1 LKLKKQVKKFIALI
15 LVMAFAFAVV
25 GCGGGD
31 KEPAPADNGDKA
43 PAEAIT
49 LHWGATSSPE
59 HSYATVSED
68 FINAVKERTNGSVI
82 ISPEFAGVHG
92 GERQMTESVMRG
104 DLDMEMTSDVGLAAL
119 FPDLGF
125 TQLPFLFKDYD
136 DVDARYLNG
145 WMGEVI
151 EKRLAEKG
159 IIVLGWGE
167 NDYRALTNSKHPIS
181 GANDLEGL
189 KIRVPEIPMYIEFFK
204 QLGALPTPMAVTE
217 LPTALQQKTID
228 GQDNG
233 AILTYSYGYY
243 QFQPYMTKLQHI
255 YSGTV
260 LIISEKTWNKLSEEQ
275 QNIIAEEAEKYCAA
289 QLERNRADVA
299 EFYQNM
305 EEKGVEIIEPSPELI
320 ARAQE
325 IGKNIMNDPKND
337 ELYGKDVMDR
347 LRAGE

>member
-1 LKLKKQVKKFIALI
+1 MKRKALKVVAMSMI
-15 LVMAFAFAVV
+15 LAFAFMAV
-25 GCGGGD
+25 GCGGGQ
-31 KEPAPADNGDKA
+31 ENNGSNAGGDQ
-43 PAEAIT
+43 EVIT

-59 HSYATVSED
+59 HSYATVAQP
-68 FINAVKERTNGSVI
+68 FIDAVKERTNGTVI

-125 TQLPFLFKDYD
+125 TQLPFLFEDYD

-145 WMGEVI
+145 WMAEVI
-151 EKRLAEKG
+151 EERLAERG

-181 GANDLEGL
+181 GPNDMEGL
-189 KIRVPEIPMYIEFFK
+189 KIRVPEIPMYIKWFEGM
-204 QLGALPTPMAVTE
+204 GALPTPMAVTE
-217 LPTALQQKTID
+217 LPTALQQGTID

-243 QFQPYMTKLQHI
+243 QFQPYMTKLNHI
-255 YSGTV
+255 YSGTT

-275 QNIIAEEAEKYCAA
+275 QTILKEEAEKYCAA

-299 EFYQNM
+299 EFYGKM
-305 EEKGVEIIEPSPELI
+305 EEKGIEIIEPSPELL
-320 ARAQE
+320 ARARE
-325 IGKNIMNDPKND
+325 VGKQIMNDPGND
-337 ELYGKDVMDR
+337 DLYGKDVMDR
-347 LRAGE
+347 IRAGE

>member
-1 LKLKKQVKKFIALI
+1 MKRKSLR
-15 LVMAFAFAVV
+15 LVAMIMVLAFALVAV

-31 KEPAPADNGDKA
+31 DQGSTGNGDQ
-43 PAEAIT
+43 EVIT

-59 HSYATVSED
+59 HSYATVAQP
-68 FINAVKERTNGSVI
+68 FIDAVKERTNGTVI
-82 ISPEFAGVHG
+82 ISAEFAGVHG

-145 WMGEVI
+145 WMAEVI
-151 EKRLAEKG
+151 EERLAERG

-181 GANDLEGL
+181 KPEDMVGL
-189 KIRVPEIPMYIEFFK
+189 KIRVPEIPMYIKWFE
-204 QLGALPTPMAVTE
+204 GMGTLPTPMAVTE

-233 AILTYSYGYY
+233 AILTWSYGYY

-255 YSGTV
+255 YSGTT
-260 LIISEKTWNKLSEEQ
+260 LIISEKTWN
-275 QNIIAEEAEKYCAA
+275 N
-289 QLERNRADVA
+289 
-299 EFYQNM
+299 
-305 EEKGVEIIEPSPELI
+305 
-320 ARAQE
+320 
-325 IGKNIMNDPKND
+325 
-337 ELYGKDVMDR
+337 
-347 LRAGE
+347 

>member
-1 LKLKKQVKKFIALI
+1 MKRKSLR
-15 LVMAFAFAVV
+15 LVAMIMVLAFALVAV

-31 KEPAPADNGDKA
+31 DQGSTGNGDQ
-43 PAEAIT
+43 EVIT

-59 HSYATVSED
+59 HSYATVSQP
-68 FINAVKERTNGSVI
+68 FIDAVKERTNGTVI
-82 ISPEFAGVHG
+82 ISAEFAGVHG

-145 WMGEVI
+145 WMAEVI
-151 EKRLAEKG
+151 EERLAERG

-181 GANDLEGL
+181 KPEDMVGL
-189 KIRVPEIPMYIEFFK
+189 KIRVPEIPMYIKWFE
-204 QLGALPTPMAVTE
+204 GMGTLPAPMAVTE

-233 AILTYSYGYY
+233 AILTWSYGYY

-255 YSGTV
+255 YSGTT
-260 LIISEKTWNKLSEEQ
+260 LIISEKTWNKLTEEQ
-275 QNIIAEEAEKYCAA
+275 QTILKEEGEKYCAA
-289 QLERNRADVA
+289 QVERNRADVA
-299 EFYQNM
+299 DFYKNM
-305 EEKGVEIIEPSPELI
+305 EEKGVEIIDPSPELLAK
-320 ARAQE
+320 AREVGQQIIDDPA
-325 IGKNIMNDPKND
+325 NDD
-337 ELYGKDVMDR
+337 LYGKDVMDR
-347 LRAGE
+347 IRAGE

>member
-1 LKLKKQVKKFIALI
+1 MKLKKQVKKFIALM
-15 LVMAFAFAVV
+15 LVMAFAFSVV

-31 KEPAPADNGDKA
+31 KEPAADGNK
-43 PAEAIT
+43 PKEVVT

-59 HSYATVSED
+59 HSYATVSEE
-68 FINAVKERTNGSVI
+68 FVKAVEERTDGTLI
-82 ISPEFAGVHG
+82 ISREFGGVHG

-125 TQLPFLFKDYD
+125 TQLPFLFEGYD

-145 WMGEVI
+145 WMAEVI
-151 EKRLAEKG
+151 EERLLERG
-159 IIVLGWGE
+159 IRVLGWGE
-167 NDYRALTNSKHPIS
+167 NDYRALTNSRRSIS

-189 KIRVPEIPMYIEFFK
+189 KIRVPEIPMYIKFFEGM
-204 QLGALPTPMAVTE
+204 GALPTPMAVTE

-233 AILTYSYGYY
+233 AILTWSYGYY

-255 YSGTV
+255 YSGTT
-260 LIISEKTWNKLSEEQ
+260 LIISEKTWDKLSAEQ
-275 QNIIAEEAEKYCAA
+275 QTVLAEEAEKYCAA

-299 EFYQNM
+299 EFYKNM
-305 EEKGVEIIEPSPELI
+305 EAEGVEILEPSADLI
-320 ARAQE
+320 ARAQKVGQE
-325 IGKNIMNDPKND
+325 IMNDPAND
-337 ELYGKDVMDR
+337 DLYGKDVMDR
-347 LRAGE
+347 IRAGE

>member
-1 LKLKKQVKKFIALI
+1 MKRKSLR
-15 LVMAFAFAVV
+15 LVAMIMVLAFALVAV

-31 KEPAPADNGDKA
+31 DQGSTGNGDQ
-43 PAEAIT
+43 EVIT

-59 HSYATVSED
+59 HSYATVSQP
-68 FINAVKERTNGSVI
+68 FIDAVKERTNGTVI
-82 ISPEFAGVHG
+82 ISAEFAGVHG

-145 WMGEVI
+145 WMAEVI
-151 EKRLAEKG
+151 EERLAERG

-181 GANDLEGL
+181 KPEDMVGL
-189 KIRVPEIPMYIEFFK
+189 KIRVPEIPMYIKWFE
-204 QLGALPTPMAVTE
+204 GMGTLPTPMAVTE

-233 AILTYSYGYY
+233 AILTWSYGYY

-255 YSGTV
+255 YSGTT
-260 LIISEKTWNKLSEEQ
+260 LIISEKTWNKLTEEQ
-275 QNIIAEEAEKYCAA
+275 QTILKEEGEKYCAA
-289 QLERNRADVA
+289 QVERNRADVA
-299 EFYQNM
+299 DFYKNM
-305 EEKGVEIIEPSPELI
+305 EEKGVEIIDLSPELLAK
-320 ARAQE
+320 AREVGQQIIDDPA
-325 IGKNIMNDPKND
+325 NDD
-337 ELYGKDVMDR
+337 LYGKDVMDR
-347 LRAGE
+347 IRAGE

>member
-1 LKLKKQVKKFIALI
+1 MKRKSLR
-15 LVMAFAFAVV
+15 LVAMIMVLAFALVAV

-31 KEPAPADNGDKA
+31 DQGSTGNGDQ
-43 PAEAIT
+43 EVIT

-59 HSYATVSED
+59 HSYATVSQP
-68 FINAVKERTNGSVI
+68 FIDAVKERTNGSVV
-82 ISPEFAGVHG
+82 ISAEFAGVHG

-145 WMGEVI
+145 WMAEVI
-151 EKRLAEKG
+151 EERLAERG

-181 GANDLEGL
+181 KPEDMVGL
-189 KIRVPEIPMYIEFFK
+189 KIRVPEIPMYIKWFE
-204 QLGALPTPMAVTE
+204 GMGTLPTPMAVTE

-233 AILTYSYGYY
+233 AILTWSYGYY

-255 YSGTV
+255 YSGTT
-260 LIISEKTWNKLSEEQ
+260 LIISEKTWNKLTEEQ
-275 QNIIAEEAEKYCAA
+275 QTILKEEGEKYCAA
-289 QLERNRADVA
+289 QVERNRADVA
-299 EFYQNM
+299 DFYKNM
-305 EEKGVEIIEPSPELI
+305 EEKGVEIIDPSPELLAK
-320 ARAQE
+320 AREVGQQIIDDPA
-325 IGKNIMNDPKND
+325 NDD
-337 ELYGKDVMDR
+337 LYGKDVMDR
-347 LRAGE
+347 IRAGE

>member
-1 LKLKKQVKKFIALI
+1 MKLKKQVKKLVALI

-31 KEPAPADNGDKA
+31 KQPAQDAEKDKA
-43 PAEAIT
+43 PAEVIT
-49 LHWGATSSPE
+49 LHWAATSSPE

-68 FINAVKERTNGSVI
+68 FIKAVKDKTDGTVI

-92 GERQMTESVMRG
+92 GERQVTEAVMRG
-104 DLDMEMTSDVGLAAL
+104 DMDLEMTSDVGLAAL

-125 TQLPFLFKDYD
+125 TQLPFLFKDYA

-151 EKRLAEKG
+151 EKRLAERG

-181 GANDLEGL
+181 GAKDLEGL

-233 AILTYSYGYY
+233 AILTWSYGYY

-260 LIISEKTWNKLSEEQ
+260 LIISEKTWNKLSADQ
-275 QNIIAEEAEKYCAA
+275 QKVLAEEGAKYTNA
-289 QLERNRADVA
+289 QKERNRADVA
-299 EFYQNM
+299 EFYKNM
-305 EEKGVEIIEPSPELI
+305 EAKGTQIIEPGADLV

-347 LRAGE
+347 LKAGE

>member
-1 LKLKKQVKKFIALI
+1 MKLKKQIKKVVALI
-15 LVMAFAFAVV
+15 MVLAFALVVV
-25 GCGGGD
+25 GCGNED
-31 KEPAPADNGDKA
+31 PAPTPDGDKA
-43 PAEAIT
+43 PAEVIT

-68 FINAVKERTNGSVI
+68 FVNAVKEKTDGSLI
-82 ISPEFAGVHG
+82 LSREFAGVHG

-125 TQLPFLFKDYD
+125 TQLPFLFKDYA

-151 EKRLAEKG
+151 EDRLAEKG

-181 GANDLEGL
+181 KPEDMVGL
-189 KIRVPEIPMYIEFFK
+189 KIRVPEIPMYINWFK
-204 QLGALPTPMAVTE
+204 GMGTLPTPMAVTE
-217 LPTALQQKTID
+217 LATALQQKTID

-233 AILTYSYGYY
+233 AILTYSYGFY

-260 LIISEKTWNKLSEEQ
+260 LIISEKTWDKLSADQ
-275 QNIIAEEAEKYCAA
+275 QKVLAEEAEKYTAA

-299 EFYQNM
+299 QFYTNM
-305 EEKGVEIIEPSPELI
+305 EEKGVEIIEPSPELLTK
-320 ARAQE
+320 AKE
-325 IGKNIMNDPKND
+325 VGKQIMEDPAND

-347 LRAGE
+347 IRAGE